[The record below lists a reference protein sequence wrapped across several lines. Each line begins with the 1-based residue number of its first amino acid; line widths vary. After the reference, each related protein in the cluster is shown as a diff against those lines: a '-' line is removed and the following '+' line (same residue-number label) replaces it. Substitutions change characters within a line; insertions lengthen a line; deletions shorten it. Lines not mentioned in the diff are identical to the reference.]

1 MLTFKR
7 KMLHARIVNFKS
19 DKIFVFCKLIL
30 TTIFYESTLMK
41 NNLLS
46 YFLNN

>member
-19 DKIFVFCKLIL
+19 DKIFVFCKL
-30 TTIFYESTLMK
+30 TLRQYFTK
-41 NNLLS
+41 VLL
-46 YFLNN
+46 